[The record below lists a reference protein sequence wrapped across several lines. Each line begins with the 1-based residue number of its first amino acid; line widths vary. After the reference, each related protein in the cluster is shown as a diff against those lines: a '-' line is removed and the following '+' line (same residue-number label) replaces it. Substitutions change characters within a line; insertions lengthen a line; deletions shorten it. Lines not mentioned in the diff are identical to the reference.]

1 MTVTKSDKQGK
12 NEIATQVPSRRRK
25 HIQHSVIKKC
35 HEFKK
40 LITGDLMLKE

>member
-1 MTVTKSDKQGK
+1 VTGK
-12 NEIATQVPSRRRK
+12 GERNEVMERATQMPSRRK
-25 HIQHSVIKKC
+25 HIQYNVIGKC